1 MLIKNE
7 DILKNMENHAD
18 AGPHW
23 LL

>member
-1 MLIKNE
+1 MLIKKE
-7 DILKNMENHAD
+7 DILKNMENHTD